1 MNYKTYEWNRKLPEN
16 TSKTAHYRSLEQLIL
31 EVTKDIETD
40 ITCTCCGSMVPIM
53 FFFENI
59 SCNKVMPTITGRY
72 LYGTE
77 NNISFFI
84 DPTAE
89 VKTMTFEADG
99 NIIAVIRDTWDN

>member
-16 TSKTAHYRSLEQLIL
+16 TSKIDHYRSLEQLIL

-40 ITCTCCGSMVPIM
+40 ITCTCCGSLVPIL

-59 SCNKVMPTITGRY
+59 TKNKTLMPITGRY
-72 LYGTE
+72 LFGTE

-84 DPTAE
+84 DPAAE
-89 VKTMTFEADG
+89 AKTMTFEADG
-99 NIIAVIRDTWDN
+99 NIIAVIKDTWDF